1 MAFSSPLSFAR
12 TFWETNVVIK
22 FIWTIYRLCPYSI
35 NIYIYIYIMFF
46 FFCFLF
52 SFFTV
57 SCLPEQQ
64 NKSGNRSQNWQKGW
78 QRFTFPMSAW
88 FKLMPAISLKK
99 SLLQRTSYCPLPR
112 YLQYLQNAVDNFTIN
127 AAAKIKFS
135 PSQWHKHMSIV

>member
-1 MAFSSPLSFAR
+1 MVFSSPLSFAR

-35 NIYIYIYIMFF
+35 YIYIYIYNVFLL
-46 FFCFLF
+46 LF
-52 SFFTV
+52 SFSFFHCFV
-57 SCLPEQQ
+57 CLPEQQ

-99 SLLQRTSYCPLPR
+99 SLLQRTSHCPLPR
-112 YLQYLQNAVDNFTIN
+112 YLQYSQNTVYNFTIN
-127 AAAKIKFS
+127 VAAKIKLTLS
-135 PSQWHKHMSIV
+135 MA